1 MQITSGVSELT
12 RQMREQL
19 QDLARSVLSMA
30 NGRRDDLR
38 AVTLAVEDPALA
50 DGLRQQFR
58 ILLERR
64 GLADIDVLTV
74 RASGPLRIISLEFD
88 TLPPS

>member
-1 MQITSGVSELT
+1 MNDLT

-30 NGRRDDLR
+30 NGRREELR
-38 AVTLAVEDPALA
+38 AVTLAVEDATLA

-64 GLADIDVLTV
+64 GLTDIDVLTV

-88 TLPPS
+88 TIPPA